1 MNDMKF
7 RDFESLLTV
16 EIQHQ
21 AASIVNDVAFV
32 LALQAELTGK
42 DGETED
48 ERLSEGASERVSQ
61 TTDLL
66 FLLLN
71 RTDVLAE
78 GFDEA
83 LTQSGLFPPELIADI
98 DEVMS
103 YRRASVYEAE
113 AEESNDLES
122 FEENLGEFL
131 RRRVAILRV
140 HEWLSDIA
148 SGLEQYGVEDYLVP
162 VDADHADLL
171 GEKEGIL
178 KNVDDLSPA
187 EAVKEIVQALSKAD
201 LDEDEEELRERKHTL
216 SLLAVAGKYIGGKED
231 GKR

>member
-140 HEWLSDIA
+140 HEWLNDIA